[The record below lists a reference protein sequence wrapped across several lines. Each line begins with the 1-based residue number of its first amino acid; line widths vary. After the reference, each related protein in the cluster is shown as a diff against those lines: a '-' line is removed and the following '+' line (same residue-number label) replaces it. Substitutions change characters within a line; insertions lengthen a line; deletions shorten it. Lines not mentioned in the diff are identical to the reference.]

1 MQITQLNFREA
12 VLMNLFKSARGTEAL
27 KLDVHEAY
35 TLWRAY
41 TDRHASIHHLSM
53 LKNYLHD
60 ADFVAYLNKIIEDLK
75 KESNTLEQ
83 LMQKHSIT
91 GPAPAVDRYK
101 TAGNSQIA
109 IDQEVAQVLNRFIRL
124 DVNLMAFSL
133 KFTPTNDDIWSFM
146 VELAKSAINR
156 IDRLIKYMK
165 LKNWLDEPP
174 LYPYV
179 PPHNHEKIAANA
191 TTILWDH
198 LVYRYLN
205 LRQTQLFSTLVADP
219 DFALIL
225 KMGTAI
231 LQKDIKALEEKLI
244 YFGISLPKP
253 FSNITVHVEDKTST
267 DDKFVFNIIMGG
279 MRDALA
285 LHASSIQ
292 ECIVNDQVRK
302 FFIDLTL
309 GEIDYLNKFIKYGKV
324 KGWVFPTP
332 VFRDGQ

>member
-1 MQITQLNFREA
+1 MQ
-12 VLMNLFKSARGTEAL
+12 LFKSARQTEAL

-41 TDRHASIHHLSM
+41 TDRNASIHHLSM

-60 ADFVAYLNKIIEDLK
+60 ADFVVYLTKILEDLK
-75 KESNTLEQ
+75 KESNTLEKLLQ
-83 LMQKHSIT
+83 TYSIA
-91 GPAPAVDRYK
+91 GPEPAVDK
-101 TAGNSQIA
+101 HSAAGNAQILL
-109 IDQEVAQVLNRFIRL
+109 DQEVAQMLNRFIRM
-124 DVNLMAFSL
+124 DVNFMAFSL

-156 IDRLIKYMK
+156 VDTLVIYMK
-165 LKNWLDEPP
+165 LKNWLYVPP

-179 PPHNHEKIAANA
+179 LPDNPEKIAASSITA
-191 TTILWDH
+191 LWDH
-198 LVYRYLN
+198 LVYRYFN
-205 LRQTQLFSTLVADP
+205 LRQTQVFSTLVADP
-219 DFALIL
+219 DFVILL
-225 KMGTAI
+225 KMGIAV
-231 LQKDIKALEEKLI
+231 LQKDIKALEDRLV
-244 YFGISLPKP
+244 YYGVSLPQH
-253 FSNITVHVEDKTST
+253 FSGITVNVEDKAIT

-309 GEIDYLNKFIKYGKV
+309 SEIDYLSKFIKYGKV

-332 VFRDGQ
+332 VFRGGK